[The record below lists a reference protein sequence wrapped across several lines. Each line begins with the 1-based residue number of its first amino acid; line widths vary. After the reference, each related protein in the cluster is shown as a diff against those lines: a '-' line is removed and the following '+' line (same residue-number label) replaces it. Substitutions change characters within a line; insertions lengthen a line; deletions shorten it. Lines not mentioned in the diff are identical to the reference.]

1 MTVSLFLAST
11 ILDNYI
17 KQIFIAILLDEDVKI
32 NGGIHTKVFEKQ
44 FKAFGSLHV
53 LIYSSEN
60 LIFVFRPLFANIFL
74 NVCITERNTKNNI
87 KLMLQLK
94 W

>member
-17 KQIFIAILLDEDVKI
+17 KHIFIAILLDEDVNI

-44 FKAFGSLHV
+44 FKEF
-53 LIYSSEN
+53 
-60 LIFVFRPLFANIFL
+60 
-74 NVCITERNTKNNI
+74 
-87 KLMLQLK
+87 
-94 W
+94 